1 MDVGRDV
8 VRLDRARWRDVV
20 VVAAVLVVQPDQQ
33 RVRPARAV
41 HDAVDD
47 LGGEGFALGD
57 VLRVLL
63 RVGLEVR
70 VDDADRGQRARVG
83 VGEEL
88 RGLAQVPD
96 AAAQPERVQVGGE
109 RLVAD
114 GPVGHAGQPPA
125 GLRQP
130 PYGGQPAAAEY
141 PAHQHGVVPH
151 VVVVDPADAVP
162 GQHVE
167 DRSGLRV
174 VDDVPGQVVH
184 KPVGRTRD
192 EEPAVRERRAQ
203 AGAEPVIGQRER
215 PREPVVEGQVLFGP
229 VAHRHGRV
237 AAGQRFG
244 HGGGEAVV
252 APVRVLDMAGPPVLA
267 GVVLDLG
274 GGGRVAGGIP
284 TSVRYVVDDVRPAIG
299 PQRQALAPASQHAQV
314 VVVRVVLHH
323 QHDDVP
329 DLRQQIGALGQV
341 GPRPFADVGPP
352 DPAPPDL
359 PALKPFPHS
368 AAS

>member
-1 MDVGRDV
+1 MRGHVVGWH
-8 VRLDRARWRDVV
+8 RLRRRDVV
-20 VVAAVLVVQPDQQ
+20 VVAAVLVVEPDQQ
-33 RVRPARAV
+33 RVGPRRAT

-47 LGGEGFALGD
+47 LGGEGFAPAD

-63 RVGLEVR
+63 RVLLEVR
-70 VDDADRGQRARVG
+70 VDDAHRGQPARVR
-83 VGEEL
+83 VGEEPL
-88 RGLAQVPD
+88 GPAQVPD
-96 AAAQPERVQVGGE
+96 ARGQPERVQVGGE

-130 PYGGQPAAAEY
+130 PDRGQPAAAEH
-141 PAHQHGVVPH
+141 PAQQRVVPH
-151 VVVVDPADAVP
+151 VVVVDPVDAVP
-162 GQHVE
+162 GEHVE
-167 DRSGLRV
+167 DRPGLRV

-184 KPVGRTRD
+184 EPVGGARD

-215 PREPVVEGQVLFGP
+215 PRQPVVEGQVLLGP

-244 HGGGEAVV
+244 HRGGEAVV
-252 APVRVLDMAGPPVLA
+252 APVRVLDMTGPPVLA

-314 VVVRVVLHH
+314 VVVGVVLHH

-329 DLRQQIGALGQV
+329 DLRQQVGALGQV
-341 GPRPFADVGPP
+341 RPRPAVGVGPD
-352 DPAPPDL
+352 DPAPPDRAALQPL
-359 PALKPFPHS
+359 PHPATS
-368 AAS
+368 